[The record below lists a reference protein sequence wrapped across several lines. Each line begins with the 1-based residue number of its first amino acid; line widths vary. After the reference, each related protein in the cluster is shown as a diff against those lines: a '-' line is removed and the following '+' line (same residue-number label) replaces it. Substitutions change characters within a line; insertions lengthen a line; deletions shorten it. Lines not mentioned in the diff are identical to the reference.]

1 MLSIFSYT
9 CWSFVCLLWKTICSG
24 PLPIFLIRLQLMLEQ
39 HGFEQ
44 CISTYTQIVFNK
56 YSTYI
61 SSLNQ
66 LSVRKVYVQLEITIC
81 GIKRTRVWVLIRFK
95 LFLLPALQWVIYQF
109 LCLEAEIAACRFSTV
124 LGVGIPNPCVVQR
137 STVFLFLFFFCYF
150 ATVGVPYIFWVLT
163 LYKIYC
169 LQLFSPIL

>member
-137 STVFLFLFFFCYF
+137 STVFLFYFFF
-150 ATVGVPYIFWVLT
+150 AI
-163 LYKIYC
+163 
-169 LQLFSPIL
+169 LQL